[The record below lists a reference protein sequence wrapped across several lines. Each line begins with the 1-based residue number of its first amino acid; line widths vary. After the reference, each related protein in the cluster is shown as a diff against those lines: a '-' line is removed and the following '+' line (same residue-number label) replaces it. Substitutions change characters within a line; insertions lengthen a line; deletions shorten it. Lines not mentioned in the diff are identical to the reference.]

1 MDKYKL
7 EMTLKSDTTF
17 GRGDGVAGLIDA
29 EVEHDET
36 GLPFLRGRSLKGL
49 LAEECANLL
58 FSFEKNS
65 DDWKDAADFL
75 FGKPGSGLED
85 DAKMFVGDC
94 KMPDDLQ
101 KAIAEAI
108 ADNKIEAE
116 EILKSLT
123 AIRRQTAMTEQGAP
137 KENSLRSMRVVVR
150 ENKFTSELCFS
161 ESPDEKALILLNFC
175 ARSLQ
180 RVGLGRNRGRGRVEV
195 RLLKNGGEV
204 NHFDK
209 FNEILA
215 GKEQAI

>member
-1 MDKYKL
+1 M

-58 FSFEKNS
+58 FSIGKFTNL
-65 DDWKDAADFL
+65 DDWKDEANFL

-108 ADNKIEAE
+108 TDNKIEAE
-116 EILKSLT
+116 EVLKSLT
-123 AIRRQTAMTEQGAP
+123 SIRRQTAMTEDGAP

-150 ENKFTSELCFS
+150 ENKFTSELSFS
-161 ESPDEKALILLNFC
+161 EPPDETALTLLDFC
-175 ARSLQ
+175 ARSLR

-204 NHFDK
+204 NSFDE
-209 FNEILA
+209 FNKILT